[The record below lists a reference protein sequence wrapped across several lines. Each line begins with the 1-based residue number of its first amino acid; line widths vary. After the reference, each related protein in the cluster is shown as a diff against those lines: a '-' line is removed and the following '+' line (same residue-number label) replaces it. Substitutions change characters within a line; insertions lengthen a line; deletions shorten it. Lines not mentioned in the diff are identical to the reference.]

1 MKIFTGFVLVVLFI
15 AIMPL
20 HLTNAYLRTSNFD
33 RVVVKQGDNVWT
45 IAEKYTR
52 EHKEVRELAA
62 AIHEVNALNREGRV
76 VPGQVLKVPV
86 LVDSHN

>member
-1 MKIFTGFVLVVLFI
+1 MKIFAGFILVVVLI
-15 AIMPL
+15 ASMPL

-33 RVVVKQGDNVWT
+33 KVVVRQGDNVWS
-45 IAEKYTR
+45 IAEKYAS

-86 LVDSHN
+86 LADSHN